1 MLHASDFGLRTS
13 KSKDGTSFCCY
24 TCTFM
29 IHSADTC
36 TVAWD
41 TQMTRLFFTVL
52 LVGLAS
58 SASAFIL
65 PASALAQQ
73 LCSSCWNKNDIVDST
88 VLLFA
93 NAKKKG
99 AKKKNSMGGEG
110 FGSART
116 SSAEKNKPK
125 PSQQDGPQGLVG
137 GVAVAA
143 KKARQARRQKWS
155 QDDDDG
161 SDDEATLAETAR
173 LTAIYTEQFQQQQ
186 EQLLKTVP
194 PRRLVQQISQSPLLF
209 LIDDFL
215 DPAACAR
222 VQSNGAGCFDLMFP
236 EQLSDLLF
244 QGQESEMDG
253 LLFNQA
259 SSRDHSESSGD
270 FPDGLHMDTNG
281 QCTDR
286 HVTAILYLNDVPVE
300 CGGATVFPLAR
311 TLPADPAL
319 AASRRLLAEGIS
331 HTRSPSCVDGLQA
344 DAQLLESRGVG
355 SNYGANP
362 DTETA
367 IRIQPKAGRLLVFF
381 SRDSNGEEDPGAW
394 HAGERL
400 YDRSSE
406 SSESP
411 VVTEKRIL
419 TLFKQVD
426 YADTDCDD
434 QPSRVESEGTF
445 EAFLSPQIREQQKW
459 LQAKA
464 QSQSQF

>member
-1 MLHASDFGLRTS
+1 
-13 KSKDGTSFCCY
+13 
-24 TCTFM
+24 M
-29 IHSADTC
+29 IR
-36 TVAWD
+36 V
-41 TQMTRLFFTVL
+41 FFTVI
-52 LVGLAS
+52 LVGSASLAS
-58 SASAFIL
+58 GFTL
-65 PASALAQQ
+65 PASSLAQ
-73 LCSSCWNKNDIVDST
+73 LCSSRWNKNVGST

-93 NAKKKG
+93 GRDKKG
-99 AKKKNSMGGEG
+99 GTKKNSMGGGG
-110 FGSART
+110 FGSASTR
-116 SSAEKNKPK
+116 SANKKKLK
-125 PSQQDGPQGLVG
+125 PSQQDEPQGLVG
-137 GVAVAA
+137 GVAV
-143 KKARQARRQKWS
+143 KEARQALRQTRS
-155 QDDDDG
+155 QDDGDDL
-161 SDDEATLAETAR
+161 DDEAGKFHQR
-173 LTAIYTEQFQQQQ
+173 Q
-186 EQLLKTVP
+186 EQQLKKVP
-194 PRRLVQQISQSPLLF
+194 PHRHVQQISQSPLLF
-209 LIDDFL
+209 MIDDFV

-222 VQSNGAGCFDLMFP
+222 VESNGAGCFDLGFP
-236 EQLSDLLF
+236 EQLSALLF

-281 QCTDR
+281 QCMFR
-286 HVTAILYLNDVPVE
+286 HVTAILYLNDVPEE

-319 AASRRLLAEGIS
+319 AASRRLLAERIS
-331 HTRSPSCVDGLQA
+331 HTRSRSCDEAGLQA
-344 DAQLLESRGVG
+344 DAKLLESRGVG
-355 SNYGANP
+355 SNYDGANP

-406 SSESP
+406 SSGL
-411 VVTEKRIL
+411 VTEKRIL

-426 YADTDCDD
+426 YYD
-434 QPSRVESEGTF
+434 QPSRVESTF

-464 QSQSQF
+464 QSQSQL

>member
-1 MLHASDFGLRTS
+1 
-13 KSKDGTSFCCY
+13 
-24 TCTFM
+24 M
-29 IHSADTC
+29 I
-36 TVAWD
+36 
-41 TQMTRLFFTVL
+41 RLFFTAL

-58 SASAFIL
+58 SASAFTL
-65 PASALAQQ
+65 PA
-73 LCSSCWNKNDIVDST
+73 SSCWNKNVDYDTVHST
-88 VLLFA
+88 VLLF
-93 NAKKKG
+93 

-116 SSAEKNKPK
+116 SSAKNNKPK

-137 GVAVAA
+137 GATA
-143 KKARQARRQKWS
+143 KEARQAKRQKWS
-155 QDDDDG
+155 QYDDDD

-173 LTAIYTEQFQQQQ
+173 LTAVYTEQFHQQQ
-186 EQLLKTVP
+186 EQLLKKVP

-281 QCTDR
+281 QCRDR
-286 HVTAILYLNDVPVE
+286 HVTAILYLNDVPAE

-311 TLPADPAL
+311 TLPADPTL

-406 SSESP
+406 STASL

-426 YADTDCDD
+426 YADTDNYN
-434 QPSRVESEGTF
+434 QPSRVESTF

-464 QSQSQF
+464 HSQL

>member
-1 MLHASDFGLRTS
+1 
-13 KSKDGTSFCCY
+13 
-24 TCTFM
+24 M
-29 IHSADTC
+29 IHSTGTC

-41 TQMTRLFFTVL
+41 TQMIRRFFTVL
-52 LVGLAS
+52 LVSLAS
-58 SASAFIL
+58 SASAFTL
-65 PASALAQQ
+65 PASSLASQ
-73 LCSSCWNKNDIVDST
+73 LCWNSHADYDDTADST

-93 NAKKKG
+93 RPKKKG
-99 AKKKNSMGGEG
+99 AKKKNSMGGGG

-116 SSAEKNKPK
+116 SSAKKNKP
-125 PSQQDGPQGLVG
+125 SQPDGPQGLVG
-137 GVAVAA
+137 GV
-143 KKARQARRQKWS
+143 S
-155 QDDDDG
+155 QDDNDD
-161 SDDEATLAETAR
+161 SSDEATLAETAR
-173 LTAIYTEQFQQQQ
+173 LTAVYTEQFNQQQ
-186 EQLLKTVP
+186 EQLLKKKVP
-194 PRRLVQQISQSPLLF
+194 PRRLVQQLSQSPLLF

-215 DPAACAR
+215 DPVACAS
-222 VQSNGAGCFDLMFP
+222 VQSNGAGCFNLMFP
-236 EQLSDLLF
+236 ENLSDLLF

-259 SSRDHSESSGD
+259 TSRDHSDSSGD

-281 QCTDR
+281 QCKDR
-286 HVTAILYLNDVPVE
+286 HVTAILYLNDVPAE

-311 TLPADPAL
+311 TLPTDPVL

-362 DTETA
+362 YTETA

-406 SSESP
+406 SSESL

-426 YADTDCDD
+426 YADTDNRD
-434 QPSRVESEGTF
+434 QFSRAESTF

-464 QSQSQF
+464 KAGSQL